1 MPRYW
6 IWCDRDGFRRS
17 IVSSTCSRVGAYH
30 WRAEQA
36 GVPIWFVTYDRL
48 GNRHTATSLAAEYA
62 GAIEL
67 AEGGLEFVHA
77 PVRARS
83 GDVMLPVADGALSCT
98 RWVTGE
104 VVGEG
109 PLTEGRTA
117 EENIAALRRLHSS
130 AAPDQIARWQSM
142 VGPDLGAR
150 LGPLVTEP
158 WVTGPYGE
166 PARVAI
172 ADRLA
177 DVRAWTDR
185 CAELPAMAVDRPW
198 VPTHGET
205 HTSNQVRTAEG
216 ILFVDWESF
225 EAGASG
231 AGPQHAGPG
240 RLRRSAA
247 CRCRHGGALRPGMAA
262 VGDRLVRGL
271 VRLSAHRNDRRPGG
285 V

>member
-1 MPRYW
+1 M
-6 IWCDRDGFRRS
+6 
-17 IVSSTCSRVGAYH
+17 
-30 WRAEQA
+30 
-36 GVPIWFVTYDRL
+36 
-48 GNRHTATSLAAEYA
+48 
-62 GAIEL
+62 
-67 AEGGLEFVHA
+67 
-77 PVRARS
+77 
-83 GDVMLPVADGALSCT
+83 
-98 RWVTGE
+98 TGE

-150 LGPLVTEP
+150 LGSLVTEP

-185 CAELPAMAVDRPW
+185 CAELAAMVVDRPW

-216 ILFVDWESF
+216 IVFVDWESLKLAPR
-225 EAGASG
+225 ERDLSTLVQAGY
-231 AGPQHAGPG
+231 
-240 RLRRSAA
+240 
-247 CRCRHGGALRPGMAA
+247 
-262 VGDRLVRGL
+262 GDRLHADVAMVEL
-271 VRLSAHRNDRRPGG
+271 FDLEWRLSEIDSYAAWFASPHTGTTDDRVAYEGLRSELHRDRWWRA
-285 V
+285 